1 MHILS
6 CISEFFIMGGSME
19 LQEKKKKNSVFFGVA
34 VLTVASLL
42 VKVVGVFYKI
52 PLTYLLGDEG
62 MGYFNSAYTIYA
74 WLYMISTAGL
84 PIGVSILISE
94 ADAAGDAQRVSRVT
108 RIAGLL
114 LLGLGT
120 LTTAFMLL
128 FARFIAGLLG
138 SPDAVFCMIAI
149 APTLFFVC
157 VSSLFRGFFQGF
169 QCMMPTAVSQL
180 LEAAGKL
187 VLGLL
192 FARTAMAGG
201 KPLPVVCAF
210 AILGVTVGTAL
221 STLYLAVRFLL
232 TRRKMEPKGSSA
244 ETMRQTAGGGIL
256 IRLVKIALPVTV
268 SASVMSLTGLIDLG
282 MMIRRLV
289 FIGYTRAEATALFG
303 NYTTLVVPMFNL
315 PSVVVT
321 PIATG
326 VIPAISR
333 AVARGDMGEARSLA
347 GWAFRYA
354 AWIAVP
360 ASLGLCAF
368 ARPILSLLYPA
379 ESVLSA
385 FRLLACVS
393 PAVYFLCLLT
403 VSNAVLQ
410 ARGHS
415 AVPMFGMLCG
425 GVVKTFAGYFLMGT
439 PRVGIIGAPVGTVIC
454 YVVAFAVN
462 TVMLGRKTQYY
473 PSTRDT
479 VFLPL
484 LAATPAIG
492 AAWLV
497 YDRLLIGAGAVGTV
511 ISVALAAGLYLCFSL
526 WSGLVKIEEIR
537 LLLRRKKKQ
546 KQTSGT

>member
-1 MHILS
+1 
-6 CISEFFIMGGSME
+6 ME
-19 LQEKKKKNSVFFGVA
+19 LQGKKKRNSVFFGVA

-94 ADAAGDAQRVSRVT
+94 ADAAGDVRRVSKVT
-108 RIAGLL
+108 RIAGILL
-114 LLGLGT
+114 LTLGT

-149 APTLFFVC
+149 APTLFFIC

-180 LEAAGKL
+180 LEAIGKL

-192 FARTAMAGG
+192 FARVALTGG

-210 AILGVTVGTAL
+210 AILGVTVGTAI
-221 STLYLAVRFLL
+221 STLYLTVRFLL
-232 TRRKMEPKGSSA
+232 TRHKMKSQVVSA
-244 ETMRQTAGGGIL
+244 GEKRQTSGGGIL
-256 IRLVKIALPVTV
+256 MRLIKIAFPVTV

-289 FIGYTRAEATALFG
+289 SIGYTRAEATALFG

-333 AVARGDMGEARSLA
+333 AVAGGDEEEVRSLA

-368 ARPILSLLYPA
+368 AKPILSLLYPA
-379 ESVLSA
+379 ESVVSA
-385 FRLLACVS
+385 FRLLSYVS

-415 AVPMFGMLCG
+415 AVPMIGMLCG
-425 GVVKTFAGYFLMGT
+425 GVAKTVAGYFLMGT
-439 PRVGIIGAPVGTVIC
+439 PSVGIIGAPVGTVIC
-454 YVVAFAVN
+454 YVVAFTVN
-462 TVMLGRKTQYY
+462 TVMLGRKTKYY
-473 PSTRDT
+473 PSVRDT
-479 VFLPL
+479 MFLPL
-484 LAATPAIG
+484 LAAVPAIG
-492 AAWLV
+492 VSWLV
-497 YDRLLIGAGAVGTV
+497 YDRLFLGAGAIGT
-511 ISVALAAGLYLCFSL
+511 IICVALAAGLYLCFSL
-526 WSGLVKIEEIR
+526 WSGLVKAEEIR
-537 LLLRRKKKQ
+537 RLLRRKKTQ

>member
-1 MHILS
+1 
-6 CISEFFIMGGSME
+6 ME
-19 LQEKKKKNSVFFGVA
+19 LQKGKKRNSVFFGVA

-42 VKVVGVFYKI
+42 VKVIGVFYKI

-108 RIAGLL
+108 RIAGSLL
-114 LLGLGT
+114 IGLGI
-120 LTTAFMLL
+120 LTTAFMLF
-128 FARFIAGLLG
+128 FARFIAVLLG

-149 APTLFFVC
+149 APTLFFTC

-187 VLGLL
+187 VLGLW
-192 FARTAMAGG
+192 FARAAMMGG

-221 STLYLAVRFLL
+221 STAYLTVRFLL
-232 TRRKMEPKGSSA
+232 TKRKTAPHGFSGGM
-244 ETMRQTAGGGIL
+244 MQQTAGRGIFG
-256 IRLVKIALPVTV
+256 RLVRIALPVTV
-268 SASVMSLTGLIDLG
+268 SASVMSLTGMIDLG
-282 MMIRRLV
+282 MIIRRLV
-289 FIGYTRAEATALFG
+289 TIGYTRAEATALFG

-315 PSVVVT
+315 PSIVVT

-333 AVARGDMGEARSLA
+333 AVAGGDEDEGRALA
-347 GWAFRYA
+347 GWAFRCA

-385 FRLLACVS
+385 FGLLAYVS

-415 AVPMFGMLCG
+415 AVPMVGMLCG
-425 GVVKTFAGYFLMGT
+425 GIVKTFAGYFLMGVPT
-439 PRVGIIGAPVGTVIC
+439 VGIIGAPVGTVIC
-454 YVVAFAVN
+454 YAIAFTVN
-462 TVMLGRKTQYY
+462 TVMLGCKTQYY

-484 LAATPAIG
+484 LAAVPAIG
-492 AAWLV
+492 VAWLV
-497 YDRLLIGAGAVGTV
+497 YDRLLLSAGAVGTV
-511 ISVALAAGLYLCFSL
+511 ICVALAAGLYLCFSL
-526 WSGLVKIEEIR
+526 WSGLVKTEEIR
-537 LLLRRKKKQ
+537 CLLRRKKTRNQ
-546 KQTSGT
+546 VSGT

>member
-1 MHILS
+1 
-6 CISEFFIMGGSME
+6 ME
-19 LQEKKKKNSVFFGVA
+19 LQEKKKKNTVFFGVA

-94 ADAAGDAQRVSRVT
+94 ADAAGDARRVSRVMQ
-108 RIAGLL
+108 IAGSL
-114 LLGLGT
+114 LLGLGI

-138 SPDAVFCMIAI
+138 SPDATFCMIAI
-149 APTLFFVC
+149 APTLFFIC

-192 FARTAMAGG
+192 FARAAMAGG

-221 STLYLAVRFLL
+221 STLYLTVRFLL
-232 TRRKMEPKGSSA
+232 ARRQLEPPGGAMEA
-244 ETMRQTAGGGIL
+244 MRQAPRGGIL
-256 IRLVKIALPVTV
+256 VRLVKIALPVTI

-289 FIGYTRAEATALFG
+289 SVGYTRAEATALFG

-333 AVARGDMGEARSLA
+333 SIAEGNKGEVQSLA
-347 GWAFRYA
+347 SWAFRYA

-368 ARPILSLLYPA
+368 ARPILSLMYPA

-385 FRLLACVS
+385 FRLLSFVS

-403 VSNAVLQ
+403 VSNAILQ

-415 AVPMFGMLCG
+415 AVPMIGMLCG
-425 GVVKTFAGYFLMGT
+425 GVAKTFVGYFLMGT
-439 PRVGIIGAPVGTVIC
+439 PSVGIIGAPVGTVIC
-454 YVVAFAVN
+454 YVIAFVIN
-462 TVMLGRKTQYY
+462 TVMLGRKTRYY

-484 LAATPAIG
+484 LAAVPAIG
-492 AAWLV
+492 VAWLV
-497 YDRLLIGAGAVGTV
+497 YNRLFISAGAVGTV
-511 ISVALAAGLYLCFSL
+511 VCVALAAGLYLCFSL
-526 WSGLVKIEEIR
+526 WSGLVRIEEIR
-537 LLLRRKKKQ
+537 HLLRRKKTQ